1 MVSHDIHNVLGS
13 ISPEH
18 EAYNRDSIQVR
29 RAKHEAGPVESNF
42 RRGRLTNS
50 EKDEIKFFVAE
61 GETCETIAYVLERR
75 ASVVQRFIETL
86 PLKAFPATPEIEVVE
101 PMPEPDLPEEEEGPW
116 LKVHDLLLAL
126 STANEP
132 YAIKVLLD
140 AAIDVVIE
148 QLGKEDDGSKD

>member
-29 RAKHEAGPVESNF
+29 RSKDLAGPVSSNF
-42 RRGRLTNS
+42 RSGRLTNF
-50 EKDEIKFFVAE
+50 EKDAIKGFVDE
-61 GETCETIAYVLERR
+61 GETCETIAYALERR
-75 ASVVQRFIETL
+75 ASVVQRFIKTL
-86 PLKAFPATPEIEVVE
+86 PPEAFPATPEIEVVE
-101 PMPEPDLPEEEEGPW
+101 PEPEPDLPEEEEGPW

-148 QLGKEDDGSKD
+148 QLGKENDGCED